1 MPALGHNLGQGR
13 AIMRRHLGPIRAA
26 ALTVLLLAA
35 VVSVASSHGALI
47 LAQDRGGAPAV
58 QSAVELPAGDGRD
71 VVLAACSGCHG
82 LPTVTET
89 RRTRTSWE
97 DVVDEMVGLGAK
109 LEDEA
114 TKKQAVSYLARW
126 FGRANVNIASAK
138 DLQNVGGFTS
148 KEATALIQYR
158 ARHGDFHS
166 FEDLQKV
173 RGLDLAALDKNKA
186 RIAFTGQ

>member
-1 MPALGHNLGQGR
+1 
-13 AIMRRHLGPIRAA
+13 MRRHLGPTR
-26 ALTVLLLAA
+26 AA
-35 VVSVASSHGALI
+35 VVAALLLFAAASVASKHGALV
-47 LAQDRGGAPAV
+47 LAQDRGGSPADE
-58 QSAVELPAGDGRD
+58 SPVELPAGDGRD
-71 VVLAACSGCHG
+71 VVMKACSECHG

-109 LEDEA
+109 LEGDS
-114 TKKQAVSYLARW
+114 TKKQAVAYLARW

-138 DLQNVGGFTS
+138 ALQDVGGFTP
-148 KEATALIQYR
+148 KEAAALVRYR
-158 ARHGDFHS
+158 SRHGDFHS

-173 RGLDLAALDKNKA
+173 PGVGLAALDKNKA

>member
-1 MPALGHNLGQGR
+1 
-13 AIMRRHLGPIRAA
+13 MRRHLGPIRPAA
-26 ALTVLLLAA
+26 VAVLLLTAA
-35 VVSVASSHGALI
+35 ASVAINHGALV
-47 LAQDRGGAPAV
+47 LAQDRGGAPADE
-58 QSAVELPAGDGRD
+58 SAVELPAGDGRD
-71 VVLAACSGCHG
+71 VVVKACSDCHG

-109 LEDEA
+109 LEDEP
-114 TKKQAVSYLARW
+114 TRKQVVAYLARW

-138 DLQNVGGFTS
+138 DLQDVGGFTP
-148 KEATALIQYR
+148 KDAAALVRYR
-158 ARHGDFHS
+158 TSHGDFHT

-173 RGLDLAALDKNKA
+173 PGLDSAALDKNKA